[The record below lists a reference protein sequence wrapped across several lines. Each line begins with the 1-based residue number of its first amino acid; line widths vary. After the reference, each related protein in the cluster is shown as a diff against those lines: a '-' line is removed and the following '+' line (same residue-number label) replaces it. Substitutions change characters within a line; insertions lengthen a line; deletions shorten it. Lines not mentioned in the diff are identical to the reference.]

1 MGIITLLILIP
12 LIVAVLLLAVKS
24 DKIRDPIVI
33 VGGLVI
39 AALSIYYAVTSFG
52 DGVIRPWTASGG
64 VEFFGIAADP
74 IHLAEGINTAMLVIE
89 AALGIFIIAL
99 GIKYKKILAVVLAAI
114 QTPLII
120 WFELTKGIHIEVGSY
135 INIDNFSLIMIL
147 IIGVIGSMICI
158 YSIGYMK
165 DFAHHH
171 SEGKDRRPFFFF
183 MMFLFLSAMF
193 GIVVSNSLIWMFF
206 FWEITTLCSFLLI
219 GYTKT
224 PEAIKNSFR
233 ALIMNLLGGVSFVCA
248 IIVMGY
254 YVGFGNNGTVEL
266 STVLDYGVMFKAEM
280 AMQGTPNATEPIVGL
295 VAILLAFAGIT
306 KAAQMPFNSWLLGAM
321 VAPTPTSALLH
332 SSTMVKAGV
341 FLVVKLAPIL
351 GVNTTFSI
359 VPGFV
364 IGPGFLVTMVGG
376 VTFLFASLAALSQS
390 NAKRVLAYSTV
401 ANLGLIVACAG
412 IGTAEAVW
420 AAIMLIIF
428 HAVTKSLLFLCVGTV
443 EHNIGSRDIEDMD
456 GLFGRMPRL
465 AIFMIVGISA
475 MFLAP
480 FGMLISKWA
489 ALKTFIDSGDIWV
502 ILALVFGSAAT
513 LFYWTKWLGKTTTIV
528 AGQVNIENKIHKS
541 EWGILGGLT
550 AFTVVVAITFP
561 FFSKGLIV
569 PYLSTAFNGLQEST
583 YEALREDNM
592 IIMMIMVVLIV
603 VLTLLFFGRS
613 SGRIVPI
620 YMSGVNEGDNLTYKG
635 AMQKDVPVTLR
646 NWYLEDLFPEKTMN
660 RIGLIITSAVFAI
673 TFSYV
678 IYVAM
683 SLYMFVQGGG
693 Y

>member
-1 MGIITLLILIP
+1 MGIILLLILIP
-12 LIVAVLLLAVKS
+12 FVVAVLLLAIKS
-24 DKIRDPIVI
+24 DKTRDLTVI
-33 VGGLVI
+33 TGGIVI
-39 AALSIYYAVTSFG
+39 AALSVYFAVTHFTG
-52 DGVIRPWTASGG
+52 GIYTPWTQSGG
-64 VEFFGIAADP
+64 VEFFGISADQT
-74 IHLAEGINTAMLVIE
+74 HLAEGVNTVMLIIE
-89 AALGIFIIAL
+89 GALAVLIISL
-99 GIKYKKILAVVLAAI
+99 GIKYRSILAVILAAI

-120 WFELTKGIHIEVGSY
+120 WFEVTKGNKIPVESY
-135 INIDNFSLIMIL
+135 INVDNFSLIMVL

-158 YSIGYMK
+158 YSVGYMK
-165 DFAHHH
+165 DFTKHH
-171 SEGKDRRPFFFF
+171 SGGKDRRPFFFF

-193 GIVVSNSLIWMFF
+193 GIVVCNNMLWMYF

-233 ALIMNLLGGVSFVCA
+233 ALIMNLLGGLSFVFA
-248 IIVMGY
+248 IIVMGNY
-254 YVGFGNNGTVEL
+254 FGGSGTLEL
-266 STVLDYGVMFKAEM
+266 QTVLDYGVMYKTEM
-280 AMQGTPNATEPIVGL
+280 AAQGAAGATEPIVGL

-341 FLVVKLAPIL
+341 FLIVKLAPVL
-351 GVNTTFSI
+351 GFSDAFSV
-359 VPGFV
+359 VPGF
-364 IGPGFLVTMVGG
+364 ILGPGFLVTIVGG
-376 VTFLFASLAALSQS
+376 ATFLFASLAALSQS

-412 IGTAEAVW
+412 IGTPEAVW

-465 AIFMIVGISA
+465 AVFMIVGIAA

-489 ALKTFIDSGDIWV
+489 ALQSFIESGDIWV
-502 ILALVFGSAAT
+502 ILSLVFGSAAT

-528 AGQVNIENKIHKS
+528 AGRINIEDKLHKS
-541 EWGILGGLT
+541 EWTILGGLT
-550 AFTVVVAITFP
+550 AFTILVTITFP
-561 FFSKGLIV
+561 FFSRGILV
-569 PYLSTAFNGLQEST
+569 PYLNSAFSGLQEGT

-603 VLTLLFFGRS
+603 VLALLFYGRT

-620 YMSGVNEGDNLTYKG
+620 YMSGVNEGDNLTYRG
-635 AMQKDVPVTLR
+635 SMQKDIPITLR
-646 NWYLEDLFPEKTMN
+646 NWYLEETFPEKSMN
-660 RIGLIITSAVFAI
+660 RIGIIITGAVLAF
-673 TFSYV
+673 TFSYAV
-678 IYVAM
+678 FWAIQ
-683 SLYMFVQGGG
+683 LYIVTTGGG
-693 Y
+693 M